1 MGGAKG
7 RHTTHVAKARAEG
20 QKFDRHVMDRRRKG
34 GVRAE
39 WGEGRRGR
47 GRWEGEGRGRGR
59 APDAWHNNR
68 SLLHII
74 YAPQG

>member
-1 MGGAKG
+1 M
-7 RHTTHVAKARAEG
+7 AKARAEG

-34 GVRAE
+34 GVRVE
-39 WGEGRRGR
+39 WGGGR
-47 GRWEGEGRGRGR
+47 GRAGEVEGEGRGRGR
-59 APDAWHNNR
+59 APEAWHNNR